1 MVCCFLYWLC
11 LLCSADG
18 LNFLFIVFHL
28 LSVDN
33 RTELQVLHDTFS
45 HTSLKCLCFP
55 TEGAM
60 YVEDLATSAIFHYG
74 PADVD
79 CILSVLNLQ

>member
-1 MVCCFLYWLC
+1 
-11 LLCSADG
+11 
-18 LNFLFIVFHL
+18 
-28 LSVDN
+28 
-33 RTELQVLHDTFS
+33 
-45 HTSLKCLCFP
+45 
-55 TEGAM
+55 M

>member
-1 MVCCFLYWLC
+1 M
-11 LLCSADG
+11 
-18 LNFLFIVFHL
+18 
-28 LSVDN
+28 DN
-33 RTELQVLHDTFS
+33 GTELQVLHDIFS
-45 HTSLKCLCFP
+45 HISLKCLCFP

-79 CILSVLNLQ
+79 CILPGLNLQ